1 MKAREK
7 DVKNSLLFKFGNIFG
22 LFGKYYRNLAYL
34 LSSQCSLIGNF
45 TMAFSLSSQNI
56 SQYLLDSGLCKREDS
71 EFAKVEPQ
79 EFAKNF
85 NLLVSFPNHCK
96 LLVKQERRSQNGKTA
111 HEFFNE
117 WQFHRLLQYFPDL
130 SSIGSWVSEAIYFD
144 EHNSILVYNYLSEY
158 FDLASFYYQE
168 QVFPTAIAN
177 TVGTVLAV
185 LHCLTFNRQEY
196 HDFIAQMPEGKL
208 RYQFGN
214 PAQRLKRIGPEIFGS
229 VPAAGLKFFILYQ
242 RYQSLQSAIAD
253 LETHWAPCC
262 LTHNDLKLNNILVH
276 QEWQQLSSPG
286 KSPDDGIVRLIDWER
301 CAWGDPAFD
310 LGNLFAS
317 YLGIWLSSLVVD
329 PSIELEE
336 SLRLAVIPLE
346 VLQPSI
352 AVLTQAY
359 LKTFPLIL
367 EYRCDFLKRVVQF
380 AGLALIHQIEA
391 MIHYQKSFNN
401 TGICM
406 LQVAKSLLCRPE
418 QSMLTV
424 FGIPE
429 TDLIRC
435 NSTPS

>member
-1 MKAREK
+1 
-7 DVKNSLLFKFGNIFG
+7 
-22 LFGKYYRNLAYL
+22 
-34 LSSQCSLIGNF
+34 
-45 TMAFSLSSQNI
+45 MAFSLSSQNV
-56 SQYLLDSGLCKREDS
+56 SQYLLDSGLCNQEEAGSIKI
-71 EFAKVEPQ
+71 EPQ
-79 EFAKNF
+79 EFVKNF
-85 NLLVSFPNHCK
+85 NLLVSLSDNCK
-96 LLVKQERRSQNGKTA
+96 LLVKQERRSHNGKTA
-111 HEFFNE
+111 NEFFNE
-117 WQFHRLLQYFPDL
+117 WQFHRLLQHFPDL
-130 SSIGSWVSEAIYFD
+130 SYICSWVSETIHFD
-144 EHNSILVYNYLSEY
+144 AHNSIIVYNYLSEY
-158 FDLASFYYQE
+158 LDLASFYHQE
-168 QVFPTAIAN
+168 QVWPTAIAN
-177 TVGTVLAV
+177 AIGTVLAL
-185 LHCLTFNRQEY
+185 LHRTSFNAQEY
-196 HDFIAQMPEGKL
+196 QDFIAQMPEGQGQF

-214 PAQRLKRIGPEIFGS
+214 PAQRLKRIRPEIFGS

-242 RYQSLQSAIAD
+242 RYQSLQSAIAE
-253 LETHWAPCC
+253 LETHWHPCC

-286 KSPDDGIVRLIDWER
+286 KSPDSGIVRLIDWER

-310 LGNLFAS
+310 LGNLISS

-329 PSIELEE
+329 PAIELEE

-418 QSMLTV
+418 QSMSTV
-424 FGIPE
+424 FGMPE
-429 TDLIRC
+429 TELIRFDP
-435 NSTPS
+435 TPT